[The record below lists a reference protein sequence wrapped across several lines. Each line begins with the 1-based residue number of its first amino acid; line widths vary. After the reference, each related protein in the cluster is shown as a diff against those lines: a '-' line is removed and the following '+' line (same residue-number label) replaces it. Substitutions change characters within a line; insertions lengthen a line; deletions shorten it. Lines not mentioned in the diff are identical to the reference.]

1 MAKTCVVF
9 LRQTTLCSLSTST
22 HAFSPPLQIPIKAG
36 HEFIVSTEDKYAESG
51 DDKVLYV
58 DYVSY
63 RDRVVLIRH

>member
-1 MAKTCVVF
+1 MRRV
-9 LRQTTLCSLSTST
+9 LRALKLTKR
-22 HAFSPPLQIPIKAG
+22 ALQIPIKAG